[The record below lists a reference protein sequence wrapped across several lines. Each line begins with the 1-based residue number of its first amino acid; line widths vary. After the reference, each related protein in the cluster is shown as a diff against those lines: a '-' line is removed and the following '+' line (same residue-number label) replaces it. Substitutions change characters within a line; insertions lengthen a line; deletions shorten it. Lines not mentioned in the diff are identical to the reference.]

1 MKLAELCIRRPVF
14 ATMLVMLFV
23 VLGWMSYRTLGVDLF
38 PNVDFPI
45 TSVTSTLKGAS
56 VEEVETR
63 VTKPIEEAVNQI
75 EGIDELSSVT
85 KEGTSRVLVQFMLE
99 RHNAEAA
106 QDVRDKVAT
115 TLAKLPPAMDPP
127 VVVKFDLDASPVM
140 RIAVSGDRDPRE
152 ITEIARK
159 KIKEDIETISG
170 VGSVTIIG
178 GQERAVQIYVD
189 TDKLDAYNLSIA
201 QVRRALQSQNVEL
214 PGGRIDQGSR
224 ELVLRTMGR
233 MPRVEDFN
241 DLVIGRLGDRALM
254 LRDIATVVNGT
265 VEPRSFSSLDGRDA
279 VTLEVRKQS
288 GSNTVEVVEKVKR
301 RLDQLR
307 EIVPPDIRFEVVKDQ
322 SRFIKESIHEAQFH
336 LILGAILVAFS
347 TMLFMGDIRSTLIAA
362 IAIPTSIIST
372 FTAIRLLGFTINN
385 LTILAL
391 ILSVGIVIDD
401 AVVVLENIFRR
412 MEEKGEPP
420 FEAALNGTREIG
432 LAVMATT
439 FSLVVIFVPIA
450 FMSGRVGRF
459 FNEFGITTAVAI
471 LFSMLISFTL
481 TPMLCSRFLKVNTAP
496 GHKSAKDRAFYRA
509 IDRSYGWLLE
519 WSLRHRWVIVV
530 AAIATVYS
538 TVPIFK
544 MVGKDFIPQDDQSEF
559 EVILQTPEGYTLER
573 SSATFEEVARRLRDL
588 RGVKHTLVTIG
599 DTSGFVA
606 AGEGDVTTGG
616 IYVKLVDLHERQF
629 TQKDVMKDARALLAE
644 YPDLRASVQGV
655 NMFAGG
661 GNRMTDFEFDLV
673 GPELDQLQRLG
684 EKITAQMAKIPGFV
698 DIDTTLALRK
708 PEIRVNIDRKKAADL
723 GIRVEDIAGALRT
736 LVGGEPVSKYKEAD
750 EQYDVWLRASLPNR
764 SDPHSIYNLAI
775 ERPNGELVRLSNL
788 VTLEEEKG
796 PAQIDRFSRQR
807 KLTVVANLDNLP
819 LSDAIAHVNRI
830 VAGIDMP
837 QQYAIRYANRAKGLD
852 ETGKN
857 FAIAFGLSFVF
868 MYMILAAQFE
878 SFLHPITI
886 MLSLPLSIPFALL
899 SLLLL
904 HETLNVYSV
913 LGLFML
919 FGIVK
924 KNGILQ
930 VDYTNT
936 LRAEGMPRDEAIITA
951 NHVRLR
957 PILMTTVML
966 VAGMIPIALG
976 RGPGAASRAS
986 LANVIVGGQTL
997 CLVLTL
1003 LVTPV
1008 AYSLFDDLGTRLS
1021 TVRAWRALRDRIADL
1036 RASIAGAIASQGN
1049 GRHRS

>member
-1 MKLAELCIRRPVF
+1 VKLAELCIRRPVF
-14 ATMLVMLFV
+14 ATMLVVLFV
-23 VLGWMSYRTLGVDLF
+23 VLGMMSYARLGVDLF

-45 TSVTSTLKGAS
+45 TSVSTTLKGAS

-75 EGIDELSSVT
+75 QGIDELSSTT
-85 KEGTSRVLVQFMLE
+85 KEGVSRVLVQFQLE
-99 RHNAEAA
+99 RDNADAA
-106 QDVRDKVAT
+106 QDVRDKVST
-115 TLAKLPPAMDPP
+115 VLAQLPEGVDTP
-127 VVVKFDLDASPVM
+127 VVVKFDLDASPIM
-140 RIAVSGDRDPRE
+140 RIAVSGDRDARE

-159 KIKEDIETISG
+159 RIKEDIETLAG

-178 GQERAVQIYVD
+178 GEERAIQIYVD

-201 QVRRALQSQNVEL
+201 DVRRALSAQNVEV

-233 MPRVEDFN
+233 MARVEDFN
-241 DLVIGRLGDRALM
+241 DLIVGTLGERPIM
-254 LRDIATVVNGT
+254 LRDIASVVNGSE
-265 VEPRSFSSLDGRDA
+265 EPRSFASLDGRHA

-288 GSNTVEVVEKVKR
+288 GANSVAVVEHVKK
-301 RLDQLR
+301 RLHELEQV
-307 EIVPPDIRFEVVKDQ
+307 VPPDIHYQVIKDQ
-322 SRFIKESIHEAQFH
+322 SRFIVRSIDEAKFH
-336 LILGAILVAFS
+336 LILGAILVALS
-347 TMLFMGDIRSTLIAA
+347 TIVFMGDLRSTLIAA

-372 FTAIRLLGFTINN
+372 FTALWMLGFTINN
-385 LTILAL
+385 LTLMAM

-401 AVVVLENIFRR
+401 AVVVLENIYRR
-412 MEEKGEPP
+412 IEEKGERP
-420 FEAALNGTREIG
+420 FEAAINGTREIG

-439 FSLVVIFVPIA
+439 FSLVVIFLPIA
-450 FMSGRVGRF
+450 FMSGRIGRF

-481 TPMLCSRFLKVNTAP
+481 TPMLCSRFLKLKK
-496 GHKSAKDRAFYRA
+496 GHKSAKERGFYRA
-509 IDRSYGWLLE
+509 IDRSYGWILE
-519 WSLRHRWVIVV
+519 FSLRHRWVIVV
-530 AAIATVYS
+530 AAILTVY
-538 TVPIFK
+538 TTIPLFRA
-544 MVGKDFIPQDDQSEF
+544 VGKDFLPRDDQSEF
-559 EVILQTPEGYTLER
+559 EVTVQTPEGYTLER
-573 SSATFEEVARRLRDL
+573 SAQAFQELANRLRNL
-588 RGVKHTLVTIG
+588 PGVEHTLVTIG

-606 AGEGDVTTGG
+606 AGEGDVTSGS
-616 IYVKLVDLHERQF
+616 IYVRMAELEHRDFSQF
-629 TQKDVMKDARALLAE
+629 DVMTRARKVLSE
-644 YPDLRASVQGV
+644 YPDLRTSVQAV
-655 NMFAGG
+655 NTFGG
-661 GNRMTDFEFDLV
+661 GGARMSDFEFDLV
-673 GPELDQLQRLG
+673 GPDI
-684 EKITAQMAKIPGFV
+684 EKLERYSNDIMAEMRKIKGFV
-698 DIDTTLALRK
+698 DVDSTLALRK
-708 PEIRVNIDRKKAADL
+708 PEVRVNIDRKKAADL
-723 GIRVEDIAGALRT
+723 GIRVEDVAATLRT
-736 LVGGEPVSKYKEAD
+736 LVGGEPVTKYKEAD

-764 SDPHSIYNLAI
+764 TDPHAIYNLAVG
-775 ERPNGELVRLSNL
+775 RPNGELVRLSNL
-788 VTLEEEKG
+788 VTLDEARG

-807 KLTVVANLDNLP
+807 KVTIVANLDHLA
-819 LSDAIAHVNRI
+819 LGDAIKHVNQI
-830 VAGIDMP
+830 VAKLDLP
-837 QQYAIRYANRAKGLD
+837 QLYAIRWANRAKALG
-852 ETGKN
+852 ETGSN
-857 FAIAFGLSFVF
+857 FALAFALSVVF

-904 HETLNVYSV
+904 NETLNVYSV

-966 VAGMIPIALG
+966 VLGMIPIALG

-986 LANVIVGGQTL
+986 MANVIVGGQTL
-997 CLVLTL
+997 CLLLTL

-1008 AYSLFDDLGTRLS
+1008 AYSLFDDLGRL
-1021 TVRAWRALRDRIADL
+1021 LRTSAATARL
-1036 RASIAGAIASQGN
+1036 REIASRVRESIGSALPIGGN
-1049 GRHRS
+1049 GRHRV

>member
-23 VLGWMSYRTLGVDLF
+23 VLGAVSYVRLGVDLY

-45 TSVTSTLKGAS
+45 ASISTTLKGAS

-75 EGIDELSSVT
+75 QGIDELSSQT
-85 KEGTSRVLVQFMLE
+85 KEGLSRVLVQFQLE
-99 RHNAEAA
+99 RDGADAA
-106 QDVRDKVAT
+106 QDVRDKVAIVM
-115 TLAKLPPAMDPP
+115 AQLPQDVDPP
-127 VVVKFDLDASPVM
+127 IVVKFDFDASPIM

-152 ITEIARK
+152 LTEIARK
-159 KIKEDIETISG
+159 RIKEDIETISG

-178 GQERAVQIYVD
+178 GEERAVQIYVD
-189 TDKLDAYNLSIA
+189 TDKLDAYDLSIG
-201 QVRRALQSQNVEL
+201 QVRRALAAQNIEV

-233 MPRVEDFN
+233 LPRVEDFN
-241 DLVIGRLGDRALM
+241 DLIVGTLGERPVM
-254 LRDIATVVNGT
+254 LRDIATVVNGS
-265 VEPRSFSSLDGRDA
+265 EEARSYADLDGHPA

-288 GSNTVEVVEKVKR
+288 GSNSVAVVERVKH
-301 RLDQLR
+301 RLKEL
-307 EIVPPDIRFEVVKDQ
+307 EEVIPPDIRYQVIKDQ
-322 SRFIKESIHEAQFH
+322 SRFIVKSIEEAEFH
-336 LILGAILVAFS
+336 LLLGAILVALS
-347 TMLFMGDIRSTLIAA
+347 TLLFMGDIRSTLIAA
-362 IAIPTSIIST
+362 VAIPTSIVST
-372 FTAIRLLGFTINN
+372 FTALWMLGFTINN
-385 LTILAL
+385 LTLMGL

-401 AVVVLENIFRR
+401 AVVVLENIYRR
-412 MEEKGEPP
+412 IEEKGERP
-420 FEAALNGTREIG
+420 FEAAINGTREIG

-439 FSLVVIFVPIA
+439 LSLVVIFLPIA
-450 FMSGRVGRF
+450 FMSGRTGRF

-481 TPMLCSRFLKVNTAP
+481 TPMLCSRFLKVKK

-509 IDRSYGWLLE
+509 IDRGYGWALE
-519 WSLRHRWVIVV
+519 FSLRHRWVVVV
-530 AAIATVYS
+530 AAILTVYA
-538 TVPIFK
+538 TGPLFRA
-544 MVGKDFIPQDDQSEF
+544 VGKDFLPRDDQSEF
-559 EVILQTPEGYTLER
+559 EITVQTPEGYTLER
-573 SSATFEEVARRLRDL
+573 STKAIQELSRRVGTL
-588 RGVKHTLVTIG
+588 RGVEHTLVTIG
-599 DTSGFVA
+599 DTTGLVG
-606 AGEGDVTTGG
+606 AGEGDVTTGA
-616 IYVKLVDLHERQF
+616 IYVRMKELDDRDFSQL
-629 TQKDVMKDARALLAE
+629 DVMADARKVLAE
-644 YPDLRASVQGV
+644 YPDLRTSVQSV
-655 NMFAGG
+655 NLFGG
-661 GNRMTDFEFDLV
+661 GGQRMSDFEFDLV
-673 GPELDQLQRLG
+673 GPEI
-684 EKITAQMAKIPGFV
+684 EKLEQYSNSIMEEMRKTPGFV
-698 DIDTTLALRK
+698 DVDSTLALRK

-723 GIRVEDIAGALRT
+723 GIRVEDIAATLRT
-736 LVGGEPVSKYKEAD
+736 LVGGEPVTKYKEAD

-764 SDPHSIYNLAI
+764 DDPHAIYNLAVA
-775 ERPNGELVRLSNL
+775 RANGELVRLSNL
-788 VTLEEEKG
+788 VTLDEARG

-807 KLTVVANLDNLP
+807 KVTIVANLDHLP
-819 LSDAIAHVNRI
+819 LGDAVKKVNEIA
-830 VAGIDMP
+830 AQLDLP
-837 QQYAIRYANRAKGLD
+837 QLYGIRYANRAKSLA
-852 ETGKN
+852 ETGTN
-857 FAIAFGLSFVF
+857 FAIAFLLSVLF

-899 SLLLL
+899 SLILLN
-904 HETLNVYSV
+904 ETLNIYSI

-966 VAGMIPIALG
+966 VLGMIPIALG

-986 LANVIVGGQTL
+986 MANVIVGGQTL
-997 CLVLTL
+997 CLLLTL

-1008 AYSLFDDLGTRLS
+1008 AYSLFDDLGRFLRTSAWLDR
-1021 TVRAWRALRDRIADL
+1021 VRALAGRARE
-1036 RASIAGAIASQGN
+1036 SIGSALPTGSN
-1049 GRHRS
+1049 GRHRA

>member
-1 MKLAELCIRRPVF
+1 VKLAEICIRRPVF
-14 ATMLVMLFV
+14 ATMLVLLFV
-23 VLGWMSYRTLGVDLF
+23 VLGAMSYRGLGVDLY

-85 KEGTSRVLVQFMLE
+85 KEGTSRVLVQFVLE
-99 RHNAEAA
+99 RDNAEAA

-115 TLAKLPPAMDPP
+115 TLAKLPQDMDPP

-140 RIAVSGDRDPRE
+140 RIAVSGERAPRE
-152 ITEIARK
+152 LTEIARK

-189 TDKLDAYNLSIA
+189 TDKLDAYDLSIT

-233 MPRVEDFN
+233 LPRIEDFN
-241 DLVIGRLGDRALM
+241 ELVIARLGDRPLL

-265 VEPRSFSSLDGRDA
+265 VEPRSFSSLDGREA

-288 GSNTVEVVEKVKR
+288 GSNTVSVVEKVKA
-301 RLDQLR
+301 RLEKLR
-307 EIVPPDIRFEVVKDQ
+307 DVVPSDIRFEVVKDQ
-322 SRFIKESIHEAQFH
+322 SRFIRESIREAEFH
-336 LILGAILVAFS
+336 LMLGAILVAFS
-347 TMLFMGDIRSTLIAA
+347 TMLFMGDVRSTLIAA
-362 IAIPTSIIST
+362 VAIPTSIIST
-372 FTAIRLLGFTINN
+372 FTAIRVLGFTLNN

-420 FEAALNGTREIG
+420 FEAAIKGTREIG

-439 FSLVVIFVPIA
+439 LSLVVIFVPIA

-459 FNEFGITTAVAI
+459 FNEFGVTTAVAI
-471 LFSMLISFTL
+471 LFSMLVSFTL
-481 TPMLCSRFLKVNTAP
+481 TPMLCSRFLKVNSRP

-509 IDRSYGWLLE
+509 IDRSYGRLLE
-519 WSLRHRWVIVV
+519 WSLRHRWVIVL
-530 AAIATVYS
+530 AAILTVYS

-544 MVGKDFIPQDDQSEF
+544 AVGKDFVPRDDQSEF
-559 EVILQTPEGYTLER
+559 EVIIQTPEGFTLE
-573 SSATFEEVARRLRDL
+573 SSAQIFGELAQRLREL
-588 RGVKHTLVTIG
+588 RGVRHTLVTIG

-606 AGEGDVTTGG
+606 PGEGDVTTGG
-616 IYVKLVDLHERQF
+616 IYVKLIDLHERDF
-629 TQKDVMKDARALLAE
+629 TQNDVMKDTRRLLAE

-673 GPELDQLQRLG
+673 GPELDQLQTFG
-684 EKITAQMAKIPGFV
+684 ERIADRMAKIPGFV

-708 PEIRVNIDRKKAADL
+708 PEMRVNIDRKKAADL
-723 GIRVEDIAGALRT
+723 GIRVEDIAAALRT

-775 ERPNGELVRLSNL
+775 EQPGGQLVRLSNL
-788 VTLEEEKG
+788 VNLEEEKG

-807 KLTVVANLDNLP
+807 KLTVVANLDGLP
-819 LSDAIAHVNRI
+819 LGDAIARVNAI
-830 VAGIDMP
+830 VADLDLP
-837 QQYAIRYANRAKGLD
+837 QQYAIRYSNRAKGLG
-852 ETGKN
+852 ETGAN

-899 SLLLL
+899 SLLFLG
-904 HETLNVYSV
+904 ETLNVYSV

-936 LRAEGMPRDEAIITA
+936 LRAEGMSRDEAIITA

-966 VAGMIPIALG
+966 VVGMIPIALG

-1008 AYSLFDDLGTRLS
+1008 AYSLFDDLGRYLS
-1021 TVRAWRALRDRIADL
+1021 GARPWVALRSLIARL
-1036 RASIAGAIASQGN
+1036 AAQAAALAGYPGN
-1049 GRHRS
+1049 GRHRT